1 MERRS
6 TSPVRTVEEATR
18 MIKRCTIV
26 LGAGLLAVAAW
37 ASAAPAPRTLE
48 IQHFKFLPPAVTVA
62 PGTTVTWVNHDEE
75 THTVTSASGSFTSAA
90 LEHEQKFVHTFTAS
104 GTYTYFC
111 ALHPMMRA
119 TVVVQ

>member
-1 MERRS
+1 
-6 TSPVRTVEEATR
+6 
-18 MIKRCTIV
+18 MIKRFALV
-26 LGAGLLAVAAW
+26 LGAGLVGLAAW
-37 ASAAPAPRTLE
+37 AHAAPASRTLE

-62 PGTTVTWVNHDEE
+62 PGTTLTWVNHDEE
-75 THTVTSASGSFTSAA
+75 THTVTSANGAFTSAA
-90 LEHEQKFVHTFTAS
+90 LEHEQKFVHTFATP